1 MLKVF
6 RLVSWEERKEKRD
19 QLVLIKGL
27 FFFFF
32 FFSQSCLCMQRFGSR
47 SIKITAVS

>member
-6 RLVSWEERKEKRD
+6 PLVSWEERKEKRD

-27 FFFFF
+27 FFFF

>member
-6 RLVSWEERKEKRD
+6 PLVSWEERKEKRD

-32 FFSQSCLCMQRFGSR
+32 LFPKLSLHA
-47 SIKITAVS
+47 KIWFKEH